1 MATPPRKRVLIAED
15 DDFLRKACE
24 DGLQSDGYEVIAARD
39 GEAALR
45 SVRADQPDVVLLDW
59 LLPKMTGLEV
69 LREVKADRRSR
80 DLPILILSNS
90 ARGEDRK
97 RALELGAAAYLIKD
111 NLSLHGLRDR
121 IKGLLKAS

>member
-45 SVRADQPDVVLLDW
+45 SVRADEPDVVLLDW

-111 NLSLHGLRDR
+111 NLSLRGLRDR

>member
-15 DDFLRKACE
+15 DEFLRKACE
-24 DGLQSDGYEVIAARD
+24 DGLRCEGYEVIAARD
-39 GEAALR
+39 GEEALR
-45 SVRADQPDVVLLDW
+45 SVRADPPDVVLLDW

-80 DLPILILSNS
+80 DLPVLILSNS
-90 ARGEDRK
+90 TRNEDRR

-111 NLSLHGLRDR
+111 NLSLQGLRDR

>member
-24 DGLQSDGYEVIAARD
+24 DGLQSDGYDVIAARD

-45 SVRADQPDVVLLDW
+45 SVRADEPDVVLLDW

-111 NLSLHGLRDR
+111 NLSLRGLRDR